1 MAKVQISIS
10 KLELMK
16 QHEVELLDRWL
27 SDTSFINWAK
37 NANAADSQQW
47 ESYLEQHPEHQE
59 IAAMGKFAIL
69 NLEAKPIAIE
79 EERSQIALQ
88 QLRSRLTKK
97 YPLLTKKTKKVVP
110 FYKRWQMAAA
120 ILLLIGLTS
129 VSYLFYAKATT
140 EVFIATQSGEIQQLI
155 LTDNSKVT
163 LNANST
169 LRYYKQHPRQV
180 WLEGEALFEVAK
192 KQATNETFQV
202 LTHDLTV
209 NVLGTIFNVNS
220 RYAQTEVFLEEGKV
234 TLQLDQQDQSVIEMQ
249 PGEMVS
255 YSKSQQKILENK
267 QSEASQHTSWKEG
280 ILRFKEATLQ
290 EILREISAIYGITTT
305 VNSASPNEQLFSG
318 GVPINNMEITIET
331 LKTVYGVE
339 VNLVEGE
346 LIIN

>member
-1 MAKVQISIS
+1 MN
-10 KLELMK
+10 

-37 NANAADSQQW
+37 NANAADSRQW
-47 ESYLEQHPEHQE
+47 ESYLEQYPEHQE
-59 IAAMGKFAIL
+59 IAAMGKFAVL

-79 EERSQIALQ
+79 AGRSEIALQ

-97 YPLLTKKTKKVVP
+97 APLYTKKVEKVVP
-110 FYKRWQMAAA
+110 FYKKWQMAAA

-129 VSYLFYAKATT
+129 VSYLFYAKATA
-140 EVFIATQSGEIQQLI
+140 EVFIATQSGEIQHL
-155 LTDNSKVT
+155 LLADNSKVT

-180 WLEGEALFEVAK
+180 WLEGEALFEVVK

-234 TLQLDQQDQSVIEMQ
+234 TLQLDQPAAAVIEMQ
-249 PGEMVS
+249 PGALVS
-255 YSKSQQKILENK
+255 YSKAQQKILKNK

-290 EILREISAIYGITTT
+290 EILQEISAIYGIGTTI
-305 VNSASPNEQLFSG
+305 NSPGPNEQLFSG
-318 GVPINNMEITIET
+318 GMPVNDLEITIKT
-331 LKTVYGVE
+331 LKTVFGVE
-339 VNLVEGE
+339 VNLVDGE
-346 LIIN
+346 LMIDY